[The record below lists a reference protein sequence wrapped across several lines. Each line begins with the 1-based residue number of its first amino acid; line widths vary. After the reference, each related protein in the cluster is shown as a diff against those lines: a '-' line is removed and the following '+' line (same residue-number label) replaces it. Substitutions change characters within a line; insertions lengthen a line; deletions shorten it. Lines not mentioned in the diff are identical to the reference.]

1 MPMPEEIE
9 KIYVIPL
16 KTKGYKSSKA
26 APTAIKRVRQYLTK
40 HMKVAE
46 NDIWIDASLNN
57 AIWSRGKYKMPNKI
71 RVKAVKFEDGV
82 VEAYL
87 PELEFEKSRRE
98 ILQEEKSKKTP
109 ILRKEEIEEEAP
121 EPGEED
127 IEVVPT
133 ADGDVKI
140 KKKKPVKEKEDK
152 PSDKEKKDKKPAEEK
167 PDKPT
172 KKKTEKKEDIKPKEE
187 KKQEVKKEKIEET
200 KEVKPVKKQETTEEK
215 PIKPPIKEI
224 EEKVDKKLKEEKK
237 QEAKKE
243 ITTDKKPTVPKE
255 KQKTSDEKPK
265 EPSKKV
271 KDKQE
276 KK

>member
-57 AIWSRGKYKMPNKI
+57 AIWSRGKYKIPNKI

-98 ILQEEKSKKTP
+98 ILKEEKSKKTP

-133 ADGDVKI
+133 ADGEVKI
-140 KKKKPVKEKEDK
+140 KKKKPAKEKEDK
-152 PSDKEKKDKKPAEEK
+152 PTEKEKKDKKP
-167 PDKPT
+167 DKPT
-172 KKKTEKKEDIKPKEE
+172 TKKTEKKEDIKPKEE
-187 KKQEVKKEKIEET
+187 KKS
-200 KEVKPVKKQETTEEK
+200 
-215 PIKPPIKEI
+215 
-224 EEKVDKKLKEEKK
+224 
-237 QEAKKE
+237 EAKKE
-243 ITTDKKPTVPKE
+243 ITTDKKPTIPKE
-255 KQKTSDEKPK
+255 KQKSSDEKPK
-265 EPSKKV
+265 ESSKEA